1 MSEARQPAWQEGEGM
16 WQVENLPVYLLSTLE
31 ARLPGSLL
39 PSVATAASTD
49 VKRLRGGVVG
59 GRETGRLRQSRMLF
73 SHGLLCCVYFKL
85 STQQSRLDWEKREMF
100 ICWICWMLASH
111 WRKPSTK
118 SSPLSAALK
127 WINNKQQRLQKH
139 WSKPMLALS
148 VFQAILFIAYTCTVS
163 NILLP
168 TH

>member
-49 VKRLRGGVVG
+49 VKRLRGGEVG
-59 GRETGRLRQSRMLF
+59 GRETCRQRQSRMLF

-85 STQQSRLDWEKREMF
+85 STQQSRLDWEKGRCLF
-100 ICWICWMLASH
+100 AGFVGCWLRIGGS
-111 WRKPSTK
+111 RRQ
-118 SSPLSAALK
+118 SPA
-127 WINNKQQRLQKH
+127 H
-139 WSKPMLALS
+139 
-148 VFQAILFIAYTCTVS
+148 F
-163 NILLP
+163 LLP
-168 TH
+168 